1 MVDVLRIH
9 FDTNVIFYLS
19 KGKVRRSGN
28 FILMLSTGKVDA
40 HGKEVFEGDVVS
52 DSCSYDDRDI
62 AIVKYDENSESFF
75 IHYIYENY
83 VTSDIDFSSLS
94 VVGNVYSDRYFLDIL
109 YDDWCGVI
117 LLKYQK
123 EVIIYLK
130 LMNLLKIYL
139 KAKIKS
145 LTKLIVKLIK
155 LFIGR

>member
-1 MVDVLRIH
+1 MKCKYRAWLVNNCIMVNVLRIH

-28 FILMLSTGKVDA
+28 FILMLSTGKADA

-109 YDDWCGVI
+109 YDD
-117 LLKYQK
+117 
-123 EVIIYLK
+123 
-130 LMNLLKIYL
+130 
-139 KAKIKS
+139 
-145 LTKLIVKLIK
+145 
-155 LFIGR
+155 